1 MRFTITI
8 LTAFSLR
15 QLSFNNASWCKN
27 YKIIVL
33 NRIDILFVIGIFQR
47 CPHLWFIVIFKHE
60 MKSQKSSII
69 TRLLNKTCRP
79 WFKSSKDIYQN
90 LISSSCLW
98 VSKIPFFKL
107 QFLWFLLDK
116 TAEKTN
122 EINQT
127 TMYHGGLKLYQSL
140 LITFLKLISKTL
152 KAVLK
157 YGFCNKSFRKDEPL
171 TSWTLFSTYV
181 FSKLDAL
188 SPNVLIRGEKSVQLV
203 RGSFF
208 RNDLLQNSY
217 FKRFLPLDIS
227 LLTPDFQFREILF
240 RYRSCME

>member
-1 MRFTITI
+1 MAYFNDA
-8 LTAFSLR
+8 LTYDLLLSL
-15 QLSFNNASWCKN
+15 NTKWN
-27 YKIIVL
+27 L
-33 NRIDILFVIGIFQR
+33 N
-47 CPHLWFIVIFKHE
+47 
-60 MKSQKSSII
+60 SII

-171 TSWTLFSTYV
+171 TSWTLLQHICPHFWAWLLNTIAITPKSEDKYVEKVFNWSEVHFSEMTCYKIHILRG
-181 FSKLDAL
+181 FF
-188 SPNVLIRGEKSVQLV
+188 PLI
-203 RGSFF
+203 FHF
-208 RNDLLQNSY
+208 
-217 FKRFLPLDIS
+217 
-227 LLTPDFQFREILF
+227 
-240 RYRSCME
+240 